1 MICAFM
7 SLFILSL
14 GFVNPSSRVMAEDDD
29 KRTGDITL
37 QSVTVN
43 IESKRVDHLITD
55 EGGPFLV
62 NESSEIFDNLGG
74 KITLEKLP
82 VPCRAKIEHEP
93 ISKGD
98 PLAYRIN
105 VVQTLP
111 GATTAFPPPLPE

>member
-1 MICAFM
+1 
-7 SLFILSL
+7 
-14 GFVNPSSRVMAEDDD
+14 MAEDDD
-29 KRTGDITL
+29 ERPGDITL

-43 IESKRVDHLITD
+43 IESKGADHLITV
-55 EGGPFLV
+55 ENGPFLV

-82 VPCRAKIEHEP
+82 VPCRARIEHEP